1 MQYVWPDLNHTE
13 AFIGKGMNTF
23 RINIL
28 AERGVVGKDQKGP
41 FAEAYIQDLKT
52 VRRIRHILPIDSY
65 ILDCKI
71 LHRQGTICH
80 DLPAQLRPLVRRNH
94 HRC

>member
-1 MQYVWPDLNHTE
+1 
-13 AFIGKGMNTF
+13 MNTF

-52 VRRIRHILPIDSY
+52 VRRACHMLSIEADIS
-65 ILDCKI
+65 DCKI
-71 LHRQGTICH
+71 VYRQGAICH
-80 DLPAQLRPLVRRNH
+80 DLPAQLWPLVRQDH